1 MVRIQPGPKR
11 LNYSPVIFRRIK
23 YKATKI
29 KTIEII
35 KKIRNLGILN
45 KFRIGVRITRIKPIK
60 LLIKNLGYRRI
71 FVQKLFI
78 NKILFVI
85 NLLFYINLN

>member
-1 MVRIQPGPKR
+1 M
-11 LNYSPVIFRRIK
+11 LDYNPVIFISIK

-29 KTIEII
+29 TIIEIT

-45 KFRIGVRITRIKPIK
+45 KFRIGVRITKIKPIK
-60 LLIKNLGYRRI
+60 LLIKNLGYRRM

-78 NKILFVI
+78 NKILFVT